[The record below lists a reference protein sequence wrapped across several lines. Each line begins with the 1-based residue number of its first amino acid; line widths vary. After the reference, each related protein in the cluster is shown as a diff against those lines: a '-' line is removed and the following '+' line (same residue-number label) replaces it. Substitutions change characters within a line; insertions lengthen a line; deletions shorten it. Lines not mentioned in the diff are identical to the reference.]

1 MEELNAVIIDDSKT
15 IVLLIKNYLE
25 ELGIEA
31 ITFTN
36 PLKAIEYLKNNKVDF
51 IFVDYNM
58 PEMNG
63 VEVIESVRF
72 LHDGVI
78 IMITSVGENELKLK
92 ALEAGA
98 VEFINKPILKAEF
111 LATVRNLA
119 KIRIQQM
126 MLEDEK
132 ILIQAEVQRQLENIK
147 KQEKETLEVLAHVA
161 EYRDENTFLHVN
173 RVAEYSKIIAK
184 AYGLDDAKA
193 NIIYQAAPLH
203 DIGKIGIRDDVL
215 LKTDKLTDEEYDIM
229 KSHTTIGYEILKNTT
244 SPILHMGAEIALTH
258 HERWDGN
265 GYPKG
270 LKEKEIPIYGRI
282 VAIADVFDALTA
294 KRPYKKPW
302 SLAEAL
308 TFMLDNSGKIFDP
321 ELIDVFLQVYEDI
334 FEYYKISEQ
343 EIKDEV

>member
-1 MEELNAVIIDDSKT
+1 MEELKAVIIDDSKT
-15 IVLLIKNYLE
+15 ILYLMKTYLE
-25 ELGIEA
+25 ELDIESEVFENPLEA
-31 ITFTN
+31 IEF
-36 PLKAIEYLKNNKVDF
+36 LKENHVDF
-51 IFVDYNM
+51 VFVDYVM

-63 VEVIESVRF
+63 IDVINQIKLF
-72 LHDGVI
+72 YDGVI
-78 IMITSVGENELKLK
+78 IMVTSVGENELKLK
-92 ALEAGA
+92 ALEAGS

-132 ILIQAEVQRQLENIK
+132 FLIQAEVQRQLKNIK

-173 RVAEYSKIIAK
+173 RVAEYSKILAK
-184 AYGLDDAKA
+184 AYGLSDEDV
-193 NIIYQAAPLH
+193 NTIYQAAPLH
-203 DIGKIGIRDDVL
+203 DLGKIGIRDEVL
-215 LKTDKLTDEEYDIM
+215 LKTDKLSDEEYAIM
-229 KSHTTIGYEILKNTT
+229 KSHTTIGYEILRNAS
-244 SPILHMGAEIALTH
+244 SPILQMGAKIALTH

-265 GYPKG
+265 GYPYGRK
-270 LKEKEIPIYGRI
+270 KEEIPIYGRI
-282 VAIADVFDALTA
+282 VAVADVFDALTA

-321 ELIDVFLQVYEDI
+321 KLIDIFLEVYEEI
-334 FEYYKISEQ
+334 FDYYHLSE
-343 EIKDEV
+343 KEVKEK